1 VRALHRRA
9 TSSSW
14 VGGVKAFVVRLA
26 VAVASLALAGGACA
40 TLAPRA
46 SAGGPRATLA
56 QERAL
61 SERYAPLVRL
71 VAGRRGC
78 GPGLHYV
85 PIDVDVLFGEPTVAL
100 RGPWGND
107 LVEIAPQAKDLGRG
121 LWGYHLDF
129 PGNAL
134 QPGCDYLDWQQQLGA
149 ERMPTTYAHVATDP
163 AHPGELALQYWFF
176 YVFNDW
182 NNLHEGDWEMIQLV
196 FDAPTVAA
204 ALRRPP
210 VEVGYS
216 QHEGAERA
224 AWDDTKLERVDGTHP
239 VVHPADGSH
248 ANFFGEGL
256 YLGSSAKEGVGCDD
270 TRGPTVDVRPKVVTI
285 PSSEAAAHSQYP
297 WIAFEGRWGEL
308 RPAFFN
314 GPEGPNLKEQWT
326 HPITWAANW
335 RSRSYTV
342 PASTV
347 FGPGATGFFCGAVA
361 HGSRS
366 LVQLVAN
373 PVEFSLVLAG
383 IALVVLVLLTRTTWR
398 PTAPLRLARRRAW
411 GQTLSAAGR
420 MYVARWPLF
429 VGLGVLF
436 VPIGLL
442 ISLLQALLLH
452 TTSVLG
458 LEAGHG
464 SSGVTAFVALALG
477 TTLTLLGLGLVIAA
491 TARALVEIDA
501 GREAGPI
508 QAYRLSL
515 ARAPRLFGALLLAV
529 VVVSLLASSLYL
541 LPIAVWLAG
550 RWALVVPVVEL
561 EDIGA
566 IAALR
571 RSRRLVR
578 RHWLK
583 VASLVV
589 AGGGLVLLLGPLI
602 GALLI
607 LATSAPFWLVNVV
620 AGAIY
625 ALAMPFVALTTAYL
639 YFDCRVRDD
648 LRTEEVGDRL
658 PAEIGLSIRS

>member
-1 VRALHRRA
+1 M
-9 TSSSW
+9 
-14 VGGVKAFVVRLA
+14 
-26 VAVASLALAGGACA
+26 
-40 TLAPRA
+40 
-46 SAGGPRATLA
+46 
-56 QERAL
+56 
-61 SERYAPLVRL
+61 
-71 VAGRRGC
+71 
-78 GPGLHYV
+78 
-85 PIDVDVLFGEPTVAL
+85 PIDVDLLFGEPTVAL

-107 LVEIAPQAKDLGRG
+107 LVEIAPQARDLGRG

-134 QPGCDYLDWQQQLGA
+134 QPGCDYLDWQQHLGA
-149 ERMPTTYAHVATDP
+149 ERTPTTYAHVVTDP

-196 FDAPTVAA
+196 FDAPTAEAA
-204 ALRRPP
+204 RHTSP
-210 VEVGYS
+210 VQIGYS

-224 AWDDTKLERVDGTHP
+224 AWNDPKLERVDGTHP

-248 ANFFGEGL
+248 ANFYGEAL

-270 TRGPTVDVRPKVVTI
+270 TRGPTIDVRSKVVTI
-285 PSSEAAAHSQYP
+285 PSSEAAARSSYP

-308 RPAFFN
+308 RPSFFN

-326 HPITWAANW
+326 HPITWAEDW
-335 RSRSYTV
+335 RSQSYTV
-342 PASTV
+342 PGGSI
-347 FGPGATGFFCGAVA
+347 FGPEATGFFCGAVA

-373 PVEFSLVLAG
+373 PVEFTLVLGG
-383 IALVVLVLLTRTTWR
+383 IAVVVLFLLSRTTWR
-398 PTAPLRLARRRAW
+398 PAAPLRLARRRAW
-411 GQTLSAAGR
+411 GQTLAAAGR
-420 MYVARWPLF
+420 MYVARWRLF
-429 VGLGVLF
+429 VGLSVLF

-442 ISLLQALLLH
+442 VSLLQALILH
-452 TTSVLG
+452 TTSVLAV
-458 LEAGHG
+458 EVGHG
-464 SSGVTAFVALALG
+464 SSGVAAFLALALG
-477 TTLTLLGLGLVIAA
+477 TTLTLLGLGLVLAA
-491 TARALVEIDA
+491 TARALLEIDA
-501 GREAGPI
+501 GRRVGPL

-515 ARAPRLFGALLLAV
+515 ARAPRLFGALLVAV

-541 LPIAVWLAG
+541 LPIAVWVAG

-561 EDIGA
+561 EDVGA
-566 IAALR
+566 VAALR
-571 RSRRLVR
+571 RSRHLVR

-583 VASLVV
+583 VTSLVV
-589 AGGGLVLLLGPLI
+589 LGGGLVLVLGPLI

-607 LATSAPFWLVNVV
+607 LVTRAPFWLVNVI

-648 LRTEEVGDRL
+648 LRAEEVGTRL
-658 PAEIGLSIRS
+658 PAEIELSG

>member
-1 VRALHRRA
+1 MAAAAA
-9 TSSSW
+9 TFA
-14 VGGVKAFVVRLA
+14 GAGYATVVPSAAAGDAQGTLPQQRELA
-26 VAVASLALAGGACA
+26 
-40 TLAPRA
+40 
-46 SAGGPRATLA
+46 
-56 QERAL
+56 
-61 SERYAPLVRL
+61 ERYAPDVRL
-71 VAGRRGC
+71 VVGREGC

-107 LVEIAPQAKDLGRG
+107 LIQIAPIARDLGRG

-134 QPGCDYLDWQQQLGA
+134 QPGCDYLHWQQHLGA
-149 ERMPTTYAHVATDP
+149 ERTPTTYAHVASDP
-163 AHPGELALQYWFF
+163 AHSGKLALQYWFF

-196 FDAPTVAA
+196 FDASTAEE
-204 ALRRPP
+204 ALHQSP

-224 AWDDTKLERVDGTHP
+224 AWNDPKLGRVGTHP

-248 ANFFGEGL
+248 ANFYGEGL
-256 YLGSSAKEGVGCDD
+256 YLGSSASEGVGCDD
-270 TRGPTVDVRPKVVTI
+270 TRGPTVDVRPTVVTI
-285 PSSEAAAHSQYP
+285 PSAGAAARSQYP

-314 GPEGPNLKEQWT
+314 GPEGPNLKDQWT
-326 HPITWAANW
+326 RPITWAEDW

-342 PASTV
+342 AGGTV
-347 FGPGATGFFCGAVA
+347 FGSGATGFFCDAVA
-361 HGSRS
+361 RGSRS

-373 PVEFSLVLAG
+373 PVAFSLVLG
-383 IALVVLVLLTRTTWR
+383 GLVLLTIFLLSRTTWR
-398 PTAPLRLARRRAW
+398 PAAPLRLARRRAW
-411 GQTLSAAGR
+411 GQTLAAAGQ

-429 VGLGVLF
+429 VGLGVVF

-442 ISLLQALLLH
+442 VSLLQALLLH
-452 TTSVLG
+452 TTSVFAV
-458 LEAGHG
+458 EVGHG
-464 SSGVTAFVALALG
+464 SGGVVAFLALALG
-477 TTLTLLGLGLVIAA
+477 TTLTLLGLGLVLAA
-491 TARALVEIDA
+491 TARALLEIDA
-501 GREAGPI
+501 GSRVGPLR
-508 QAYRLSL
+508 AYRLSL
-515 ARAPRLFGALLLAV
+515 LRAPRLFGALLIAV

-561 EDIGA
+561 EDVRA
-566 IAALR
+566 LAALR
-571 RSRRLVR
+571 RSRLLVR

-589 AGGGLVLLLGPLI
+589 FGGGLVLLLGPLV

-607 LATSAPFWLVNVV
+607 LVTSAPFWLVNVV
-620 AGAIY
+620 AGVIY

-639 YFDCRVRDD
+639 YFDCRVRDE
-648 LRTEEVGDRL
+648 LGAEEVGDRL
-658 PAEIGLSIRS
+658 PAEIGLSG